1 MDALENHCQLY
12 TVDNMNPVSIR
23 RQTLADQVFDRAVEA
38 IVSGE
43 IEDGGPISEIEI
55 AERFGVSRGPAR
67 EAIFRLESK
76 GLVTRTAHLGARVV
90 ALTLEDLRSLYE
102 MREALE
108 CKATRLA
115 ASRITDQDLV
125 TMAMILERDAQN
137 TEVSSGKS
145 YYQLGTDDDF
155 HVQIIRASGNMRIE
169 RALCDELYDVL
180 RLYRFRSSLSQGRA
194 STAWDEHQ
202 AILEALKARDPDRA
216 EQAMR
221 HHIHTSWHNNAK
233 SFDISG
239 Q

>member
-1 MDALENHCQLY
+1 MTSA
-12 TVDNMNPVSIR
+12 SIR

-43 IEDGGPISEIEI
+43 IEAGGPISEIEI
-55 AERFGVSRGPAR
+55 ADRFGVSRGPAR

-115 ASRITDQDLV
+115 AARVSDEALV
-125 TMAMILERDAQN
+125 QLAMTLERDAQN
-137 TEVSSGKS
+137 AEVASGKS
-145 YYQLGTDDDF
+145 YYQLGSNDDF
-155 HVQIIRASGNMRIE
+155 HVQIIRASGNIRIE

-180 RLYRFRSSLSQGRA
+180 RLYRFRSSLAKGRA
-194 STAWDEHQ
+194 SVAWDEHQ

-221 HHIHTSWHNNAK
+221 HHIHTSWCNNAK
-233 SFDISG
+233 CFDIG
-239 Q
+239 L

>member
-1 MDALENHCQLY
+1 MTSA
-12 TVDNMNPVSIR
+12 SIR

-43 IEDGGPISEIEI
+43 IEAGGPISEIEI
-55 AERFGVSRGPAR
+55 ADRFGVSRGPAR

-90 ALTLEDLRSLYE
+90 ALKLDDLRSLYE

-115 ASRITDQDLV
+115 ATRMSDVVLV
-125 TMAMILERDAQN
+125 RMAHILERDAQN
-137 TEVSSGKS
+137 AEVASGKS

-155 HVQIIRASGNMRIE
+155 HVQIIRASGNIRIE

-180 RLYRFRSSLSQGRA
+180 RLYRFRSSSTSGRA
-194 STAWDEHQ
+194 SVAWDEHQ
-202 AILEALKARDPDRA
+202 AILEALKARDPDAA

-221 HHIHTSWHNNAK
+221 HHIHTSWCNNAK
-233 SFDISG
+233 AFEISG

>member
-1 MDALENHCQLY
+1 MTLA
-12 TVDNMNPVSIR
+12 SIR

-43 IEDGGPISEIEI
+43 IEAGAPISEIEM
-55 AERFGVSRGPAR
+55 ADRFGVSRGPAR

-108 CKATRLA
+108 CKAARLA
-115 ASRITDQDLV
+115 ASRILDETLSH
-125 TMAMILERDAQN
+125 MSFILERDAQN
-137 TEVSSGKS
+137 AEMASGKA

-155 HVQIIRASGNMRIE
+155 HVMIIRASGNVRIE
-169 RALCDELYDVL
+169 RALCEELYDVL
-180 RLYRFRSSLSQGRA
+180 RLYRFRSSLTQGRA
-194 STAWDEHQ
+194 SVAWDEHQ
-202 AILEALKARDPDRA
+202 AILKALRARDPDAA

-221 HHIHTSWHNNAK
+221 HHIHTSWCNNA
-233 SFDISG
+233 SAFEISG